1 MKKGDHLMS
10 DRQLVLAVFPD
21 EPAADD
27 ATVALKDSGIA
38 QGDAI
43 GILVLDSEGKLK
55 EEKVGA
61 RSTGKGAA
69 VGGVLLLLGP
79 AALGVGVVGGAAAG
93 ALHHKGLG
101 LTDADKERLSGELT
115 AGKAAVGVLA
125 DYETVPAISDRLTQ
139 LGGTPEAH
147 QVSDEVLQAAASDT
161 SAA

>member
-43 GILVLDSEGKLK
+43 GILVLDSKGKLK